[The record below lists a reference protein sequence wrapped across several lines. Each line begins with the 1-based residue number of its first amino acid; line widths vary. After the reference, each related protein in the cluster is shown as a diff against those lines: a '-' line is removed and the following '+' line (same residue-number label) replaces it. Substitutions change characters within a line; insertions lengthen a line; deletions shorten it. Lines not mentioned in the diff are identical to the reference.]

1 MEFIDRNRFRNITS
15 NIYRSIGIANDDY
28 RTFAKGRPFN
38 YVRIY
43 NPTGGIRQEFKDNL
57 YYDLQCNPQD
67 YLPCMIRMMKQIE
80 KEEDPIKQN
89 KLIAQQ
95 NKLLSY
101 ISGLG
106 IGVGTEDKVLLQ
118 RLKSFKSK
126 V

>member
-1 MEFIDRNRFRNITS
+1 MMRFKQFISEGKYPTW
-15 NIYRSIGIANDDY
+15 
-28 RTFAKGRPFN
+28 
-38 YVRIY
+38 VRLSVGTLVLRI
-43 NPTGGIRQEFKDNL
+43 NNL
-57 YYDLQCNPQD
+57 T
-67 YLPCMIRMMKQIE
+67 KQIK

-89 KLIAQQ
+89 KLISQQ

>member
-1 MEFIDRNRFRNITS
+1 MRFKQFIS
-15 NIYRSIGIANDDY
+15 EGKY
-28 RTFAKGRPFN
+28 PMW
-38 YVRIY
+38 VRLTVGTLVLKI
-43 NPTGGIRQEFKDNL
+43 NNL
-57 YYDLQCNPQD
+57 N
-67 YLPCMIRMMKQIE
+67 KQIE
-80 KEEDPIKQN
+80 NEEDPIKQN
-89 KLIAQQ
+89 KLISQQ

>member
-1 MEFIDRNRFRNITS
+1 MMRFKQFIS
-15 NIYRSIGIANDDY
+15 EGKY
-28 RTFAKGRPFN
+28 PMW
-38 YVRIY
+38 VRLTVGTLVLKI
-43 NPTGGIRQEFKDNL
+43 NNL
-57 YYDLQCNPQD
+57 T
-67 YLPCMIRMMKQIE
+67 KQIE
-80 KEEDPIKQN
+80 NEEYPIKQN
-89 KLIAQQ
+89 KLISQQ